1 MIMSNA
7 KQLEHIIEIQVNNF
21 EDIDNKVMTVIK
33 KSVSKTLSSES
44 VDLLCVV
51 SVLLTDDNEIRN
63 FNRKYRGIDKAT
75 DVLSFPMQDFDHP
88 GWGGRG
94 DIEIDKDS
102 GELPLGDIIISLQTV
117 ERQAIEYG
125 HSLEQEIIYMTIHS
139 VLHLLGYD
147 HYDEKS
153 ENDMRNRTEGIIL
166 ELGLVD
172 D

>member
-1 MIMSNA
+1 MSNA

-21 EDIDNKVMTVIK
+21 EDIDYKVLTVIK

-63 FNRKYRGIDKAT
+63 FNKKYRGIDKAT